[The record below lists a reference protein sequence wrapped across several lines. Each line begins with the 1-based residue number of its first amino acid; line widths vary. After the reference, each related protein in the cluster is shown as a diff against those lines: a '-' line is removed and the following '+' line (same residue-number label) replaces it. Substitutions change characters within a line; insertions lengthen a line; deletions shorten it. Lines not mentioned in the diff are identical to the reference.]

1 LKVWEECVTDGDT
14 MRILVDIGHP
24 AHVHFF
30 KNFIREMEK
39 RGHTVL
45 ITARNKEITLDLL
58 SKYNFNFLPVGV
70 QRSGKFNLIKE
81 WIGRDFEIIRIAQK
95 FKPHFLLGIGNPSIA
110 HAAKLLRAKS
120 VVFTDT
126 EHAKF
131 SNGITFPFAD
141 VICTPSCYRSD
152 IGPKQVRYN
161 GYHELAYLH
170 PNRFSPNPAVLAELG
185 LKKGDPL
192 FIVRFVSWQASHDVG
207 RHGVRDKGGLV
218 MALEQYGRVLITSEG
233 ALPSELQPYQIRV
246 SPEKLHDLL
255 YYATLYVGE
264 GATIAS
270 ECAIIGTHAIYINSL
285 ELGYIREEDEKYQLV
300 SNFSGKDCT
309 DEMVFAE
316 AKRLLQNPNLR
327 KEGKEKGKTL
337 VRDKIDVTA
346 FMVWFIEQFPES
358 VDLMKSHPE
367 IQQQFGYQSH
377 YMEEP
382 CRTCYQRSEIEVQ
395 K

>member
-1 LKVWEECVTDGDT
+1 
-14 MRILVDIGHP
+14 MRIVVDINHP
-24 AHVHFF
+24 AHIHYFKHF
-30 KNFIREMEK
+30 IWEMQK
-39 RGHTVL
+39 RGHEFL
-45 ITARNKEITLDLL
+45 ITASKKDISYRLLDAYGFDYVRLGNYGESLIEKAINLLLLDL
-58 SKYNFNFLPVGV
+58 KMYNA
-70 QRSGKFNLIKE
+70 IK
-81 WIGRDFEIIRIAQK
+81 D
-95 FKPHFLLGIGNPSIA
+95 FKPDVCIGSGSIRAAHVAFLLKSKSI
-110 HAAKLLRAKS
+110 LLES
-120 VVFTDT
+120 TD
-126 EHAKF
+126 H
-131 SNGITFPFAD
+131 SNEQHMLYLPF
-141 VICTPSCYRSD
+141 VSTILTPTCFLKKM
-152 IGPKQVRYN
+152 GEKQIYFN
-161 GYHELAYLH
+161 GYKELMYLH
-170 PNRFSPNPAVLAELG
+170 PNYFTPNPTVLSEIG
-185 LKKGDPL
+185 LKEGDPYI
-192 FIVRFVSWQASHDVG
+192 IVRFVSWQASHDIG
-207 RHGVRDKGGLV
+207 QHGVCDKVGLV
-218 MALEQYGRVLITSEG
+218 KELEQYGRVMITSEG
-233 ALPSELQPYQIRV
+233 ALPSELQPYQVRV
-246 SPEKLHDLL
+246 SPENLHDLL

-285 ELGYIREEDEKYQLV
+285 ELGYIKEEDEKYQLV

-382 CRTCYQRSEIEVQ
+382 CRTYYQRSEIKVQ